1 MIVILMLRQLTEHL
15 AIHKLTLVQYHNV
28 FGPAIQRQLV
38 KEREKDEKKT
48 NNKVLTKENKHCKTD
63 KQMKEEKEGKLMEV
77 TEDMP
82 AKEKEVTAK
91 AASPKAKNRRPPQ
104 PLKKFECN
112 ICKDIFLWKE
122 PSITDHLHQKHS
134 LTKEFYFNLYVKGVE
149 DREDKFNC
157 NTCMFN
163 CTRKSALTFHVN
175 KYHSATEKRSC
186 CKKRFKTK
194 WDLFVH
200 LIENHKNDKD
210 LFAKMDMWQSLEK
223 YYLKSSA

>member
-1 MIVILMLRQLTEHL
+1 M
-15 AIHKLTLVQYHNV
+15 
-28 FGPAIQRQLV
+28 
-38 KEREKDEKKT
+38 
-48 NNKVLTKENKHCKTD
+48 KENKNRQTD
-63 KQMKEEKEGKLMEV
+63 KQTKDDKEDELKEV

-82 AKEKEVTAK
+82 AKEEESNKEIIAI
-91 AASPKAKNRRPPQ
+91 AGSPRSKKRRPPQ

-112 ICKDIFLWKE
+112 ICKDVFLWKE
-122 PSITDHLHQKHS
+122 PTITDHLYQNHS

-149 DREDKFNC
+149 NSEDKFNC
-157 NTCMFN
+157 NTCLFS

-186 CKKRFKTK
+186 CKKKVKTK

-223 YYLKSSA
+223 YYLKTSA